1 MDKNFEKTGITE
13 KFKRDIQQQKTSKRN
28 TYSDNFKVQVIQ
40 EYLNGTSRKEILSKY
55 DISSSTLYKW
65 IQSIKAVPEDT
76 DNADNTEDDPMQ
88 KLLLEN
94 EMLKKVILMLLDI

>member
-40 EYLNGTSRKEILSKY
+40 EYLNGTARKEILSKY
-55 DISSSTLYKW
+55 NISSSTLYKW
-65 IQSIKAVPEDT
+65 IQSIKTIPEDT
-76 DNADNTEDDPMQ
+76 DNAEDDPMQ

>member
-13 KFKRDIQQQKTSKRN
+13 KFKRDTQQQKSSKRN
-28 TYSDNFKVQVIQ
+28 TYSDNFKVRVIQ

-65 IQSIKAVPEDT
+65 IQSIKTIP
-76 DNADNTEDDPMQ
+76 DNAEDDPMQ